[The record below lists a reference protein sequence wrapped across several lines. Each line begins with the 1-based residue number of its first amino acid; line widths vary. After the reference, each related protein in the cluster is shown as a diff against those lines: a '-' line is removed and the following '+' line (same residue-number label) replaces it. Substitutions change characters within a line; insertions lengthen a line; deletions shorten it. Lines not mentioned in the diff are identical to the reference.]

1 MIKGMM
7 MTTRSAAIALVSA
20 FTLAAC
26 SEDVSPIEIR
36 AKSQR
41 DPIFGIAVNFLEVTA
56 TSDLVSI
63 EGAEINRG
71 NCTITPTSL
80 KGMPAELKFGQKFNI
95 ILMAGCDIRE
105 VSINTSSGS
114 WDYTFE

>member
-7 MTTRSAAIALVSA
+7 IKTRSMTIALASA
-20 FTLAAC
+20 LTLIAC
-26 SEDVSPIEIR
+26 SEEVSPIEIR

-41 DPIFGIAVNFLEVTA
+41 DPIFGITVNYLEVTA
-56 TSDLVSI
+56 LSDQVAI

-80 KGMPAELKFGQKFNI
+80 KGMPAELKFGEKFNI

-105 VSINTSSGS
+105 VSISTSNGS